1 MQLRRFLLLCCLF
14 LNLSTYAYERAA
26 SEQVMSENLVSF
38 IKFNDTLQS
47 ESDINRLSAL
57 TTDDFQY
64 YQPSFNIHLSKEQWL
79 MALKERLSAKQ
90 TRSVKTDIVQTEFAL
105 NVAFVRQSSRWEQQI
120 NGKWYA
126 RSSDNLTTLF
136 EFSNGKIS
144 AVREYW

>member
-14 LNLSTYAYERAA
+14 LNLPSYAYERAA

-79 MALKERLSAKQ
+79 MALKERLAVNQ
-90 TRSVKTDIVQTEFAL
+90 TRNVKTDIVQTEFAL

>member
-14 LNLSTYAYERAA
+14 LNLSSNAYERAA
-26 SEQVMSENLVSF
+26 SEQAMSENLVSF
-38 IKFNDTLQS
+38 MKFNDTLQS

-57 TTDDFQY
+57 ATDDFQY

-79 MALKERLSAKQ
+79 MALKERLAVNQ
-90 TRSVKTDIVQTEFAL
+90 TRNVKTDIVQTEFAL